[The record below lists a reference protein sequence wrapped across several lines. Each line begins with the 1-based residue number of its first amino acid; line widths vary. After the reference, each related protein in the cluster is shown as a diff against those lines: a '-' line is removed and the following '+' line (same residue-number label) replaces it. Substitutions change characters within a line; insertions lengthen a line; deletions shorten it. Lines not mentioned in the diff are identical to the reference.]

1 MEDFFDV
8 IGLDLGSGN
17 RNVDLKK
24 ENKKIL
30 DKDFK
35 NPKTLED
42 LKAIYGETLPTSL
55 SNQIGDV
62 PFAVPEGKEI
72 VQLPG
77 LFNRLQGT
85 KVITD
90 KDRPKNISRL
100 AASFIDT
107 VTGQRTDLD
116 KLGGGIDP
124 ETGAYDKF
132 AGVTKLDPND
142 DSQRL
147 LSPYQQKLVQKK
159 VTEDFGKEKTAT
171 EGIKENFEALKE
183 IYPELSDMARKERMK
198 AGIDTTL
205 QYAATEPIRQAFLNR
220 AAEQAAQRGLRV
232 RGALEAMPSNIQNIM
247 TAKQQQQ
254 SLASLTEAER
264 QRATAAQQDS
274 ATRFA
279 GLGMQRRFG

>member
-35 NPKTLED
+35 NPTNVEE
-42 LKAIYGETLPTSL
+42 LKAIYGQTLPTSL
-55 SNQIGDV
+55 SNKLGDV
-62 PFAVPEGKEI
+62 PYDIPEGKEI
-72 VQLPG
+72 VQAPG
-77 LFNRLQGT
+77 IVNRILGK
-85 KVITD
+85 KVIAD
-90 KDRPKNISRL
+90 KDRPTGLLRM
-100 AASFIDT
+100 AAQLVDT
-107 VTGQRTDLD
+107 VSGQRTDLD
-116 KLGGGIDP
+116 KLGDG
-124 ETGAYDKF
+124 
-132 AGVTKLDPND
+132 TKVDV
-142 DSQRL
+142 DSLERK
-147 LSPYQQKLVQKK
+147 LSPYQQLVAEKQIK
-159 VTEDFGKEKTAT
+159 EDFGKEKTAT

-183 IYPELSDMARKERMK
+183 IYPELSDMARKERRK
-198 AGIDTTL
+198 AAIDTTL
-205 QYAATEPIRQAFLNR
+205 QYAATEPLRQAFLNR

>member
-8 IGLDLGSGN
+8 IGLDFGSGQ

-24 ENKKIL
+24 ENKRIL

-35 NPKTLED
+35 NPKNLED
-42 LKAIYGETLPTSL
+42 LKKIYGNDLPTTL
-55 SNQIGDV
+55 STQIGDV
-62 PFAVPEGKEI
+62 PFNVPEGKEI

-77 LFNRLQGT
+77 LLNRLQGT

-90 KDRPKNISRL
+90 KDRPKNINRL
-100 AASFIDT
+100 AAQFIDT
-107 VTGQRTDLD
+107 ITGQRTDLD

-132 AGVTKLDPND
+132 AGVTKLNLD
-142 DSQRL
+142 DESQRI
-147 LSPYQQKLVQKK
+147 LSPYQQKLVEKQLK
-159 VTEDFGKEKTAT
+159 EDFGREKTAT
-171 EGIKENFEALKE
+171 EGIKENFEGLKE
-183 IYPELSDMARKERMK
+183 IYPELSDMARKERRK
-198 AGIDTTL
+198 AAVDAQLNYI
-205 QYAATEPIRQAFLNR
+205 ATEPIRQAFLNR
-220 AAEQAAQRGLRV
+220 AAEQAAQRGLRI

-247 TAKQQQQ
+247 SAKQQQQ
-254 SLASLTEAER
+254 SLASLSEAER
-264 QRATAAQQDS
+264 QRATAAQQDA

>member
-8 IGLDLGSGN
+8 IGLDFGSGQ

-35 NPKTLED
+35 SPKNLEE
-42 LKAIYGETLPTSL
+42 LKKIYGNDLPTTL
-55 SNQIGDV
+55 STQIGDV
-62 PFAVPEGKEI
+62 PFNVPEGKEI

-77 LFNRLQGT
+77 LLNRLQGT

-90 KDRPKNISRL
+90 KDRPKNINRL
-100 AASFIDT
+100 AAQFIDT
-107 VTGQRTDLD
+107 ITGQRTDLD

-132 AGVTKLDPND
+132 AGVTKLDLND
-142 DSQRL
+142 DSQYV
-147 LSPYQQKLVQKK
+147 LSPYQQKLVQKQI
-159 VTEDFGKEKTAT
+159 TEDFGREKTAT
-171 EGIKENFEALKE
+171 EGIKENFEGLKE
-183 IYPELSDMARKERMK
+183 IYPELSDMARKERRK
-198 AGIDTTL
+198 AAVDAQLNYI
-205 QYAATEPIRQAFLNR
+205 ATEPIRQAFLNK

-247 TAKQQQQ
+247 TAKQAQR
-254 SLASLTEAER
+254 SLASSAFAEEA
-264 QRATAAQQDS
+264 RALATQQDA

-279 GLGMQRRFG
+279 GAGLGRRFG